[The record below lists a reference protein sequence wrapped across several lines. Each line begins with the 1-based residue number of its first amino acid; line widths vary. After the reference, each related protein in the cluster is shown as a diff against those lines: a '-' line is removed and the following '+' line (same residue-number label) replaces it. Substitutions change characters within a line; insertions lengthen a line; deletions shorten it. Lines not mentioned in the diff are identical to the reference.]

1 MAVNSASATVDVSKW
16 PIEEFLNFLVTV
28 GKLET
33 ARGVYSPAFD
43 AVKQIYQNPELR
55 KLFQDEMRLHNLS
68 SQSSVGKFIEILK
81 EDAQKEIKQ
90 NAITQLSSLKGGET
104 IRIKKIPPAFDSSG
118 LPNDQDDNDVNAIV
132 IDDTIADDVEDFK
145 YYKSIIDKQTPFQP
159 KKQNRITIT
168 QKNGVYLV
176 PASIWSKSPSFKA
189 PNPLSVSRMLKL
201 VLAAVGST
209 GTLAAE
215 TLVNSAPSSFF
226 PPGAGA
232 FPGAGTSG
240 TQINVQPQLG
250 VQSFPSMSSSV
261 LPGMSQG
268 ISQGVTPAVLE
279 RALYA
284 LPAASQQNV
293 FSRVEES
300 ASEILN
306 GYQVVPSFSADPG
319 AYAYSLSETNV
330 AQPTEDI
337 AGAGAALAPENASV
351 AVAPGES
358 SESAVVPET
367 SAAAVPP
374 RGRVGMSKRSSR
386 SDAKKKAPKADT
398 KADATKA
405 VTETEAVPD
414 AVSET
419 APEAAPDAV
428 PEAVAK
434 TVTEAV
440 TEAPNAFTGNTANA
454 SRRAFRGAATEAAN
468 SVTGAVTT
476 VAVAAAKAAVN
487 DMAFGGPKSGADPS
501 DDIQEEPDVLKVVA
515 KSMAQRDSL
524 FPSGSAQ
531 SAVKVLDAERRKQMM
546 ARSLEYARASKCV
559 LTSLKGVRAKLVA
572 ILGALLETTKRAG
585 PLELAAADVEGMTA
599 IIEEMKKSVAAEDAD
614 IAKRDAWIAKME
626 GQSTE
631 DAAIS
636 DALESVYRDMGILLY
651 ARTNYQRQLKRAR
664 ISSVATAIGKASAR
678 LKFSSAALASLQE
691 ANGGHQRCSVQYE
704 SAVAELANS
713 AWEIIKMCEKGSVA
727 EKAWVHVE
735 KIFRGED
742 AYALLVSQN
751 SDTGFPAWPEQV
763 AAYEV
768 PKGHLGATV
777 LEMCDSMDKSC
788 TTDHLAPTEFPEVS
802 SNSSASEAFW
812 KQKLVQMVS
821 GRGPLPPATRNIS
834 TASQAGQAGLK
845 PYKVGSAIYKSLKD
859 LIAGA
864 GALDKENVCSILFQ
878 VLYALAAV
886 HSEVGASL
894 HLFKAA
900 DDLSRVKLFEGPPIE
915 IRRSPAARNLV
926 KGQTTLDEDIANYRT
941 KYVDVSPAARIYA
954 IVPDHAGGD
963 TRVDWSI
970 PTRSPWVQL
979 DIDYSRIT
987 GGKPSDVS
995 IDARNFLELV
1005 AGAAQKGVA
1014 ATVPSQILTE
1024 LKPRPTI
1031 WNVLASG
1038 PLAALRTAARNEV
1051 PDFVIRGEVG

>member
-1 MAVNSASATVDVSKW
+1 M
-16 PIEEFLNFLVTV
+16 
-28 GKLET
+28 
-33 ARGVYSPAFD
+33 
-43 AVKQIYQNPELR
+43 
-55 KLFQDEMRLHNLS
+55 
-68 SQSSVGKFIEILK
+68 SV
-81 EDAQKEIKQ
+81 
-90 NAITQLSSLKGGET
+90 
-104 IRIKKIPPAFDSSG
+104 
-118 LPNDQDDNDVNAIV
+118 
-132 IDDTIADDVEDFK
+132 
-145 YYKSIIDKQTPFQP
+145 
-159 KKQNRITIT
+159 
-168 QKNGVYLV
+168 
-176 PASIWSKSPSFKA
+176 
-189 PNPLSVSRMLKL
+189 
-201 VLAAVGST
+201 
-209 GTLAAE
+209 
-215 TLVNSAPSSFF
+215 
-226 PPGAGA
+226 
-232 FPGAGTSG
+232 
-240 TQINVQPQLG
+240 
-250 VQSFPSMSSSV
+250 
-261 LPGMSQG
+261 
-268 ISQGVTPAVLE
+268 
-279 RALYA
+279 
-284 LPAASQQNV
+284 
-293 FSRVEES
+293 
-300 ASEILN
+300 
-306 GYQVVPSFSADPG
+306 
-319 AYAYSLSETNV
+319 
-330 AQPTEDI
+330 
-337 AGAGAALAPENASV
+337 
-351 AVAPGES
+351 
-358 SESAVVPET
+358 
-367 SAAAVPP
+367 
-374 RGRVGMSKRSSR
+374 RSSR
-386 SDAKKKAPKADT
+386 S
-398 KADATKA
+398 ATKA
-405 VTETEAVPD
+405 VTEAEAVPEAVPEAAPD

-419 APEAAPDAV
+419 APEA
-428 PEAVAK
+428 VAK
-434 TVTEAV
+434 TVTEAVSEVATEAVTEAV
-440 TEAPNAFTGNTANA
+440 TEAPNAFTRNTTNA
-454 SRRAFRGAATEAAN
+454 SRRAFREAATEAAN
-468 SVTGAVTT
+468 AVTGAVTS
-476 VAVAAAKAAVN
+476 VAVAAAKAAVKN
-487 DMAFGGPKSGADPS
+487 MAFGGRESGADPS
-501 DDIQEEPDVLKVVA
+501 DDIQEEQNVLEFVA
-515 KSMAQRDSL
+515 KSMAQSDSL
-524 FPSGSAQ
+524 FPSGSAP
-531 SAVKVLDAERRKQMM
+531 SAVKVLDAERRQQMK
-546 ARSLEYARASKCV
+546 ARALEYARASKCV
-559 LTSLKGVRAKLVA
+559 LTSLKGVRAKLVS

-599 IIEEMKKSVAAEDAD
+599 IIKEMKKSVATEDAD

-626 GQSTE
+626 GLSTE

-742 AYALLVSQN
+742 AYALFVSQN

-812 KQKLVQMVS
+812 KQKLVQMIG

-834 TASQAGQAGLK
+834 AAGQAGLK

-915 IRRSPAARNLV
+915 IRRSPVARNLV

>member
-1 MAVNSASATVDVSKW
+1 MAVNSASATVDVLNW
-16 PIEEFLNFLVTV
+16 PIEKFLNFLVTV
-28 GKLET
+28 GKLEM

-43 AVKQIYQNPELR
+43 AVKQIYKNPELR

-81 EDAQKEIKQ
+81 KDAQKENVKQ
-90 NAITQLSSLKGGET
+90 NAITQLSSSLKGGET
-104 IRIKKIPPAFDSSG
+104 IRIKKIPRG
-118 LPNDQDDNDVNAIV
+118 RPNDQDDDDVNATV
-132 IDDTIADDVEDFK
+132 ISDDVEDFK
-145 YYKSIIDKQTPFQP
+145 YYKSVIENQKKIQP
-159 KKQNRITIT
+159 KKGDRIT

-176 PASIWSKSPSFKA
+176 PESIWSKSPSLSPSL
-189 PNPLSVSRMLKL
+189 PNQLSVKRMLL
-201 VLAAVGST
+201 LFLAAVASA

-215 TLVNSAPSSFF
+215 TPDSAPSSFF
-226 PPGAGA
+226 APGAGA

-240 TQINVQPQLG
+240 TQISVQPQLG

-261 LPGMSQG
+261 GTGINQG

-279 RALYA
+279 KALDA
-284 LPAASQQNV
+284 LPAAEQKNV
-293 FSRVEES
+293 FSRVEER
-300 ASEILN
+300 ASSILN
-306 GYQVVPSFSADPG
+306 GYQVVPFPGYGFSADPG
-319 AYAYSLSETNV
+319 AYAYSLPGTNV
-330 AQPTEDI
+330 AQPTEDT

-358 SESAVVPET
+358 SGSAVGAET
-367 SAAAVPP
+367 SAAAVAP
-374 RGRVGMSKRSSR
+374 RGGDGMSVRSSR
-386 SDAKKKAPKADT
+386 SAI
-398 KADATKA
+398 KA
-405 VTETEAVPD
+405 VPEAAPEAVPEAAPD

-419 APEAAPDAV
+419 AP
-428 PEAVAK
+428 
-434 TVTEAV
+434 
-440 TEAPNAFTGNTANA
+440 
-454 SRRAFRGAATEAAN
+454 
-468 SVTGAVTT
+468 
-476 VAVAAAKAAVN
+476 
-487 DMAFGGPKSGADPS
+487 
-501 DDIQEEPDVLKVVA
+501 DIQNVLEVVA

-524 FPSGSAQ
+524 FPSGSAP
-531 SAVKVLDAERRKQMM
+531 SAVKVLDAERRQQMK
-546 ARSLEYARASKCV
+546 ARALEYARASKCV

-572 ILGALLETTKRAG
+572 ILSALLETTKRAG

-599 IIEEMKKSVAAEDAD
+599 IIEEMKKSVATEDAD
-614 IAKRDAWIAKME
+614 IAKRDAWIAKLE
-626 GQSTE
+626 GLNTE
-631 DAAIS
+631 DAALS
-636 DALESVYRDMGILLY
+636 DALESVYRDMGILLS

-664 ISSVATAIGKASAR
+664 ISSVATAIGKASTR

-713 AWEIIKMCEKGSVA
+713 AWDIIKVCEKGSVA

-802 SNSSASEAFW
+802 STSSTSEAFW
-812 KQKLVQMVS
+812 KKKLVQMVS

-834 TASQAGQAGLK
+834 AAGQAGLK
-845 PYKVGSAIYKSLKD
+845 PYKVGSAIYASLKD

-900 DDLSRVKLFEGPPIE
+900 DDLSRVKLFEGPPID
-915 IRRSPAARNLV
+915 IRRSPAARNFV
-926 KGQTTLDEDIANYRT
+926 KGQTTLDEDIENYRT

-954 IVPDHAGGD
+954 IVPDHSGGD

-995 IDARNFLELV
+995 NDAVKFLELV
-1005 AGAAQKGVA
+1005 TVAAQKGVA
-1014 ATVPSQILTE
+1014 ATVSSQILTE

>member
-1 MAVNSASATVDVSKW
+1 MAVNSATVDVLNW
-16 PIEEFLNFLVTV
+16 PIEKFLNFLVTV
-28 GKLET
+28 GKLKT

-43 AVKQIYQNPELR
+43 AVTQIYQNPELR
-55 KLFQDEMRLHNLS
+55 RLFQDEMLLHNLNP
-68 SQSSVGKFIEILK
+68 QSSVGNFIEILK
-81 EDAQKEIKQ
+81 KDAQKK
-90 NAITQLSSLKGGET
+90 NAITQLSSLEGGET
-104 IRIKKIPPAFDSSG
+104 IRIKKIPRG
-118 LPNDQDDNDVNAIV
+118 RPNDQDDDDVNATV
-132 IDDTIADDVEDFK
+132 ISDDVEDFK
-145 YYKSIIDKQTPFQP
+145 YYKSVIENQTKLKP
-159 KKQNRITIT
+159 KKRDRIT
-168 QKNGVYLV
+168 QKNEVYLV
-176 PASIWSKSPSFKA
+176 PASIWSKSPSFKASIWSKSPSFKA
-189 PNPLSVSRMLKL
+189 PNPLSVKRMLL
-201 VLAAVGST
+201 LFLAALGST
-209 GTLAAE
+209 GTAAE

-226 PPGAGA
+226 APGAGA

-268 ISQGVTPAVLE
+268 ISPGVTPAVLE

-284 LPAASQQNV
+284 LPPAAQENV
-293 FSRVEES
+293 FSSVEEK
-300 ASEILN
+300 ASSILN
-306 GYQVVPSFSADPG
+306 GNQVVPSFSADPG
-319 AYAYSLSETNV
+319 AYAYSLPETNV
-330 AQPTEDI
+330 AQQTEDT
-337 AGAGAALAPENASV
+337 AGAVAALAPENASV

-358 SESAVVPET
+358 SGSAVVPET
-367 SAAAVPP
+367 SAAAVAQ
-374 RGRVGMSKRSSR
+374 RGRDGTSAST
-386 SDAKKKAPKADT
+386 A
-398 KADATKA
+398 ATETSVATEASTGEAIKA
-405 VTETEAVPD
+405 VTEAATEAVP
-414 AVSET
+414 
-419 APEAAPDAV
+419 EAA
-428 PEAVAK
+428 K
-434 TVTEAV
+434 EAV

-454 SRRAFRGAATEAAN
+454 SRRAFRGAATEAAI
-468 SVTGAVTT
+468 SVAGAVTS
-476 VAVAAAKAAVN
+476 VAVAAAKAAVA
-487 DMAFGGPKSGADPS
+487 DMALAGIESVADPS
-501 DDIQEEPDVLKVVA
+501 NDIQKEQNVLEVVT
-515 KSMAQRDSL
+515 KSMAQSDSL
-524 FPSGSAQ
+524 FPSGSAP
-531 SAVKVLDAERRKQMM
+531 SAVKVLDAERRQQMK
-546 ARSLEYARASKCV
+546 ARALEYARASKCV
-559 LTSLKGVRAKLVA
+559 LTSLKGVRAKLVS

-599 IIEEMKKSVAAEDAD
+599 IIEEMKKSVATEDAD

-636 DALESVYRDMGILLY
+636 DALESVYRDMGILLS

-704 SAVAELANS
+704 AAVAELANS
-713 AWEIIKMCEKGSVA
+713 AWDIIKVCEKGSVA

-777 LEMCDSMDKSC
+777 LEMCDSTDKSC

-802 SNSSASEAFW
+802 STSSTSEAFW
-812 KQKLVQMVS
+812 KQKLVQMIS

-834 TASQAGQAGLK
+834 TAGQAGLK
-845 PYKVGSAIYKSLKD
+845 PYKLGSATYASLKD
-859 LIAGA
+859 LIVAAGS
-864 GALDKENVCSILFQ
+864 LDKENVCSILFQ

-900 DDLSRVKLFEGPPIE
+900 DDLSRVKLFEGPPID
-915 IRRSPAARNLV
+915 IRRSPAARNFV
-926 KGQTTLDEDIANYRT
+926 KGQTTLDEDIENYRT

-954 IVPDHAGGD
+954 IVPDHSGGD

-995 IDARNFLELV
+995 NDAVKFLELV
-1005 AGAAQKGVA
+1005 TVAAQKGVA
-1014 ATVPSQILTE
+1014 ATVSSQILTE

>member
-1 MAVNSASATVDVSKW
+1 MAVNSASATVDVLNW
-16 PIEEFLNFLVTV
+16 PIEKFLNFLVTV

-55 KLFQDEMRLHNLS
+55 RLFRDEMLLHNLNP
-68 SQSSVGKFIEILK
+68 QSSVGNFIEILK
-81 EDAQKEIKQ
+81 KDAQKE
-90 NAITQLSSLKGGET
+90 NAITQLSSLEGGET
-104 IRIKKIPPAFDSSG
+104 IRIKKIPRG
-118 LPNDQDDNDVNAIV
+118 RPNDQDDDDVNATV
-132 IDDTIADDVEDFK
+132 IDDTISDDVEDFK
-145 YYKSIIDKQTPFQP
+145 YYKSVIERQRKLQP
-159 KKQNRITIT
+159 KKGDSITK
-168 QKNGVYLV
+168 KNGVYLV

-189 PNPLSVSRMLKL
+189 PNPLSVKRMLL
-201 VLAAVGST
+201 LFLAAVSST

-226 PPGAGA
+226 APGAGA

-240 TQINVQPQLG
+240 TQISVLPQLG

-261 LPGMSQG
+261 GTGINQG
-268 ISQGVTPAVLE
+268 ISQGVSPGVTPAVLE

-284 LPAASQQNV
+284 LPPEAQENV
-293 FSRVEES
+293 FSSVEEK
-300 ASEILN
+300 ASSILN
-306 GYQVVPSFSADPG
+306 GNQVVPSFPEDGFSVDPG
-319 AYAYSLSETNV
+319 AYAYSLPGTNV
-330 AQPTEDI
+330 AQPTEDT
-337 AGAGAALAPENASV
+337 APVKSL
-351 AVAPGES
+351 G
-358 SESAVVPET
+358 SAVEAET
-367 SAAAVPP
+367 SAE
-374 RGRVGMSKRSSR
+374 SSNVA
-386 SDAKKKAPKADT
+386 SA
-398 KADATKA
+398 A
-405 VTETEAVPD
+405 VTETPNVA
-414 AVSET
+414 T
-419 APEAAPDAV
+419 EAAT
-428 PEAVAK
+428 ETSNVA
-434 TVTEAV
+434 TE
-440 TEAPNAFTGNTANA
+440 
-454 SRRAFRGAATEAAN
+454 AATEASETAN
-468 SVTGAVTT
+468 AAVAGAVTS
-476 VAVAAAKAAVN
+476 VAVAAAKAAVA
-487 DMAFGGPKSGADPS
+487 DMALAGFESVADPS
-501 DDIQEEPDVLKVVA
+501 NDIQKEQNVLEVVT
-515 KSMAQRDSL
+515 KSMAQSDSL
-524 FPSGSAQ
+524 FPSGSAP
-531 SAVKVLDAERRKQMM
+531 SAVKVLDAERRQQMK
-546 ARSLEYARASKCV
+546 ARALEYARASKCV
-559 LTSLKGVRAKLVA
+559 LTSLKGVRAKLVS

-599 IIEEMKKSVAAEDAD
+599 IIEEMKKSVATEDAD

-636 DALESVYRDMGILLY
+636 DALESVYRDMGILLS

-713 AWEIIKMCEKGSVA
+713 AWDIIKVCEKGSVA

-802 SNSSASEAFW
+802 STSSTSEAFW

-845 PYKVGSAIYKSLKD
+845 PYKVGSAIYASLKD

-900 DDLSRVKLFEGPPIE
+900 DDLSRVKLFEGPPID
-915 IRRSPAARNLV
+915 IRRSPAARNFV
-926 KGQTTLDEDIANYRT
+926 KGQTTLDEDIENYRT
-941 KYVDVSPAARIYA
+941 QYVDVSPAARIYA
-954 IVPDHAGGD
+954 IVPDHSGGD

-995 IDARNFLELV
+995 NDAVKFLELV
-1005 AGAAQKGVA
+1005 TVAAQKGVA
-1014 ATVPSQILTE
+1014 ATVSSQILTE